1 MDAQVSYE
9 EKSTK
14 VQTSAKK
21 SNIFCFYVCF
31 EYYSFLTD
39 LDLSLGFSNLVSMV
53 IVMHFFDAGCIC

>member
-9 EKSTK
+9 EKSTE

-39 LDLSLGFSNLVSMV
+39 LDLPLEFAKYQVEEVPSIRVDGR
-53 IVMHFFDAGCIC
+53 

>member
-9 EKSTK
+9 EKSTE
-14 VQTSAKK
+14 VRTPAKK

-39 LDLSLGFSNLVSMV
+39 LDLPLEFAKYQVEEVPSIRVDGR
-53 IVMHFFDAGCIC
+53 